1 MTGQLAYYSLHELS
15 MLLKKYENHKLTLA
29 IENEETK
36 NGR

>member
-15 MLLKKYENHKLTLA
+15 EMIKKYDRFKLA